1 MAKTQL
7 YRYEPA
13 DNKTPVHH
21 KTIGHLEWGQVVD
34 HPDCEGNPDFV
45 AIVDEDATAPAE
57 DTSPAADSGETKPP
71 AKPAE
76 TAKSGRS
83 K

>member
-1 MAKTQL
+1 MAKKQRW
-7 YRYEPA
+7 RYEPA

-45 AIVDEDATAPAE
+45 EIVDEAARPAE
-57 DTSPAADSGETKPP
+57 TPAADSGETNPP